1 MSKKENQKKVSD
13 MLVMLVFCLVGRRGT
28 GGGG

>member
-1 MSKKENQKKVSD
+1 MISKKGGKKISD
-13 MLVMLVFCLVGRRGT
+13 MLVMLVFCLVERRGT